1 MNQKKAKIFIWLLPL
16 AVAAAIFCFSAQ
28 PADESSAL
36 SNGVV
41 ELLIRWLSVL
51 NANLDSEAL
60 LAALSYPVRKAAHM
74 TEFTVLYGS
83 LTFAFHV
90 WQVRGRRMALY
101 AMAITFLY
109 ACSDEFH
116 QLFVPG
122 RAGRF
127 TDVLIDC
134 TVAGLITIIICIRT
148 NKGAGSQ
155 GN

>member
-1 MNQKKAKIFIWLLPL
+1 
-16 AVAAAIFCFSAQ
+16 
-28 PADESSAL
+28 
-36 SNGVV
+36 
-41 ELLIRWLSVL
+41 
-51 NANLDSEAL
+51 
-60 LAALSYPVRKAAHM
+60 
-74 TEFTVLYGS
+74 
-83 LTFAFHV
+83 
-90 WQVRGRRMALY
+90 MALY

-134 TVAGLITIIICIRT
+134 TVAGLITIIIWIRT
-148 NKGAGSQ
+148 KKGAGSQ